1 MMNRLKPYKVYTVTS
16 TLNEY
21 NEEVAQGTILAATIE
36 MAVSVLTGST
46 INSNNV
52 NTVNSTHL
60 GITDYRGLAQSQIL
74 VSGTESYSIDF
85 INDSGRKVLVYL
97 KRVAT
102 IE

>member
-1 MMNRLKPYKVYTVTS
+1 MMNHLKPYKVYTVTS

-21 NEEVAQGTILAATIE
+21 NEEVSQGMVQAATIE
-36 MAVSVLTGST
+36 MAVSVLTGNT
-46 INSNNV
+46 ITSNNIQ
-52 NTVNSTHL
+52 TVNSTHL

-74 VSGTESYSIDF
+74 VNGTNSYSIDF

-97 KRVAT
+97 KRIST